1 MDPVA
6 TLFLVL
12 IILLVVAAVLIP
24 QLENWRRR

>member
-12 IILLVVAAVLIP
+12 IILLVAAAVLIP
-24 QLENWRRR
+24 HFERWRRR

>member
-12 IILLVVAAVLIP
+12 IILLVAAAILIP